1 MSSAFY
7 PLGMNSYNNRLHTG
21 GYETWKGRGVYGNPV
36 GITSGSMRP
45 LTNKDPAN
53 DAVYK
58 FGLPRPIK
66 QYRKGISIPVLNDPN
81 TNPNDSL
88 TNAVNYNYYSN
99 REVKS
104 SVRNNMVSQLMDTP
118 GRFTVKD
125 NSLDNINV
133 DIDKLTADCKTCKGI
148 GLVSGWYPINNLTEK
163 PQPNVTNPL
172 LCCNQQRKAI
182 RRVLPA
188 STLLKKNY
196 YTTTY
201 QYLFNRCQTYDQR
214 AFNFVRGVADPSI
227 YNLGEEYPLI
237 TAEAIKNAKPGSAL
251 AFSNLYV
258 ANCNPNG
265 EISTAADIEIINRIS
280 YILLSNNVISQ
291 EQYNII
297 YNSRF
302 DKIPLFIAYLKIIPS
317 SQSVKALE
325 IATEI
330 LYNPYDNSLISGPSN
345 PKGCK
350 LVEYKPNNPQFA
362 QQGAVS
368 SSTRILKLNV
378 TTIEKNAAINKK
390 VQRLAAADSL
400 VTNNPPFIPFIY
412 KSKVPLCNPGAYI
425 KNGNPKTCFK
435 NTDDIANNKYGA
447 AYSFNTSVNQLSDMT
462 SIVNR

>member
-7 PLGMNSYNNRLHTG
+7 PLGMNSYNNRLRTG
-21 GYETWKGRGVYGNPV
+21 GYETWKGRGIHGNPV

-45 LTNKDPAN
+45 LTNNDPAN

-66 QYRKGISIPVLNDPN
+66 HYRKGIAVPAFIE
-81 TNPNDSL
+81 PNDQYPIYTDANES
-88 TNAVNYNYYSN
+88 YYSN
-99 REVKS
+99 RQVKS
-104 SVRNNMVSQLMDTP
+104 SVRNNMVSQLMDQP
-118 GRFTVKD
+118 GQYIVKE
-125 NSLDNINV
+125 NSVINPDV
-133 DIDKLTADCKTCKGI
+133 DKFAADCKTCKGI

-163 PQPNVTNPL
+163 PQPTVTNPL

-214 AFNFVRGVADPSI
+214 AFNFVRGVKDPNI
-227 YNLGEEYPLI
+227 YKLAEEYPII
-237 TAEAIKNAKPGSAL
+237 TEQAIEKAKPGSPL
-251 AFSNLYV
+251 AYLNLYV

-265 EISTAADIEIINRIS
+265 EISTAADILIIERILAILLDTNIITEIQYNEIINLR
-280 YILLSNNVISQ
+280 LNT
-291 EQYNII
+291 
-297 YNSRF
+297 
-302 DKIPLFIAYLKIIPS
+302 IPLFIDFLKGLPS
-317 SQSVKALE
+317 SQAEQCLF
-325 IATEI
+325 IAAEI
-330 LYNPYDNSLISGPSN
+330 LYNPYDNSLITGPTN

-362 QQGAVS
+362 KQGAVS

-378 TTIEKNAAINKK
+378 TTIETNAALNKK
-390 VQRLAAADSL
+390 IQQTAAADVL
-400 VTNNPPFIPFIY
+400 LTNNPPFIPFIY
-412 KSKVPLCNPGAYI
+412 KSKVQACNPGIYTT
-425 KNGNPKTCFK
+425 NGNPKTCFK
-435 NTDDIANNKYGA
+435 NTNDIANNKYA
-447 AYSFNTSVNQLSDMT
+447 PAYSFNTVANQLSDMT